1 METLSDLYLQ
11 DVKEDAIYAPEY
23 PISCK
28 ELYQDSRFKFN
39 KTQWKNDY
47 PVTVS
52 FARANSPS
60 NSDTF
65 SGFRTIFNSVK
76 NVKCLRNMVFMKV
89 ICIVV

>member
-1 METLSDLYLQ
+1 MATLSDLYLQ
-11 DVKEDAIYAPEY
+11 DVGEDAIYVPEY

-52 FARANSPS
+52 FSRGRFRS

-65 SGFRTIFNSVK
+65 LISYNF
-76 NVKCLRNMVFMKV
+76 
-89 ICIVV
+89 